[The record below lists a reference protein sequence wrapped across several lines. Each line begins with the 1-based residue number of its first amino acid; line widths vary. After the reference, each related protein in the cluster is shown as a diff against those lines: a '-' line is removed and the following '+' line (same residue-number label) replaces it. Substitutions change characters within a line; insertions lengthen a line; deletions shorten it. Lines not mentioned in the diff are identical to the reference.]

1 MSRSILIFGTGG
13 HAKSCIDVLKSSEKY
28 ELSGFVSESGDNKTL
43 FEGYPIIGQDHEIKK
58 IRLTFSNA
66 LIGIGQIKSSK
77 TRTNLF
83 KLLKK
88 NDFKIPAIY
97 SKYAYVSDHSYV
109 DEGTI
114 VMHHGLVNAG
124 SKIGKNCIINNKAL
138 IEHDVIIEDNCHI
151 STGAILNGGVE
162 IGSGSFIGSGSIIRE
177 SVRIGE
183 NCIIGAGNYI
193 NNDLTKN
200 SFIKRNEK

>member
-1 MSRSILIFGTGG
+1 M
-13 HAKSCIDVLKSSEKY
+13 
-28 ELSGFVSESGDNKTL
+28 
-43 FEGYPIIGQDHEIKK
+43 
-58 IRLTFSNA
+58 
-66 LIGIGQIKSSK
+66 
-77 TRTNLF
+77 
-83 KLLKK
+83 LKK

-200 SFIKRNEK
+200 SFIKEMKNKVKIIAEAGVNHNGSLEIAKNLIDVAANAGADFVKFQTFRAEKFSHQKSKKSRISI